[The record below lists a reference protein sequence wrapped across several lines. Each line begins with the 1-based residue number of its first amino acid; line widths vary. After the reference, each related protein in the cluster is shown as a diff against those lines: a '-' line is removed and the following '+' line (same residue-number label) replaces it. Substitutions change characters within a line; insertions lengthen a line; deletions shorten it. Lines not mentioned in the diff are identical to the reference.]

1 MLGEKIKLYRESK
14 NMTQVE
20 IAESLGVKPAT
31 ISKYESGALEPNIE
45 SLKRLAEI
53 FNVSVDKLIKED
65 DFDISKINILEV
77 LREQKNMKLK
87 GNLYHNTQITFAY
100 NTNHIEG
107 SKLTEDQTRYIYET
121 NTLLAEKNSI
131 TDLDDILETAN
142 HFKLVDY
149 MLDIA
154 DKKLTENMIKD
165 FHKILKEGTSDSRK
179 DWFAA
184 GDYKKLPN
192 EVGGLKT
199 TAPKNVEKDMKKL
212 LEWYGDLKQ
221 VTINEI
227 IEFHAKFEKI
237 HPFQDGN
244 GRVGRIIAFK
254 ECLKNNIVPFI
265 ILDKEK
271 LFYYR
276 GLNQYQTNKEKGYLI
291 DTCLNAQD
299 QYIKMIE
306 YYLKGWGKG

>member
-14 NMTQVE
+14 DMTQVE

-31 ISKYESGALEPNIE
+31 ISKYESGTLEPNIE
-45 SLKRLAEI
+45 SLKKLAEI
-53 FNVSVDKLIKED
+53 FNVSVDELIKED
-65 DFDISKINILEV
+65 DFDISKINILEI
-77 LREQKNMKLK
+77 LREQKEMGLK
-87 GNLYHNTQITFAY
+87 GNLYHNTQIIFAY

-107 SKLTEDQTRYIYET
+107 STLTEDQTRYIYET
-121 NTLLAEKNSI
+121 NTLLAEKDSI
-131 TDLDDILETAN
+131 MDLDDILETVN

-149 MLDIA
+149 MLDVA

-179 DWFAA
+179 DWCTV
-184 GDYKKLPN
+184 GDYKKLTN

-199 TAPKNVEKDMKKL
+199 IAPKNVEKDMKKL

-276 GLNQYQTNKEKGYLI
+276 GLKEYQGNREKGYLI

-306 YYLKGWGKG
+306 HYLK

>member
-1 MLGEKIKLYRESK
+1 MLGEKIKLYRENK
-14 NMTQVE
+14 KMTQNEV
-20 IAESLGVKPAT
+20 AEALGVKAAT
-31 ISKYESGALEPNIE
+31 ISKYEAGTLEPNIE
-45 SLKRLAEI
+45 SLKKLADLFE
-53 FNVSVDKLIKED
+53 VSVDELIKED
-65 DFDISKINILEV
+65 TFDISKINILEV

-121 NTLLAEKNSI
+121 NTLLAEKDSV
-131 TDLDDILETAN
+131 TDLDDVLETAN

-149 MLDIA
+149 MLEIA
-154 DKKLTENMIKD
+154 DKKLTEKMVKE

-179 DWFAA
+179 NWFIV

-199 TAPKNVEKDMKKL
+199 TEPKNVEKDMKKL
-212 LEWYGDLKQ
+212 LEWYGELNKI
-221 VTINEI
+221 TINEI
-227 IEFHAKFEKI
+227 IEFHSKFEKI

-299 QYIKMIE
+299 QYKSIIKQF
-306 YYLKGWGKG
+306 LNNK

>member
-14 NMTQVE
+14 DMTQVE

-31 ISKYESGALEPNIE
+31 ISKYESGTLEPNIE
-45 SLKRLAEI
+45 SLKKLAEI
-53 FNVSVDKLIKED
+53 FNVSVDELIKED

-107 SKLTEDQTRYIYET
+107 STLTEDQTRYIYET
-121 NTLLAEKNSI
+121 NTLLAEKDSI
-131 TDLDDILETAN
+131 MDLDDILETVN

-149 MLDIA
+149 MLDVA

-179 DWFAA
+179 DWCTV
-184 GDYKKLPN
+184 GDYKKLTN

-291 DTCLNAQD
+291 DTCLNAQA
-299 QYIKMIE
+299 QYTEMIK
-306 YYLKGWGKG
+306 YYIGNK

>member
-1 MLGEKIKLYRESK
+1 MLGEKIKLYRENK

-20 IAESLGVKPAT
+20 VAEALGVKPAT
-31 ISKYESGALEPNIE
+31 VSKYESGALEPNIE
-45 SLKRLAEI
+45 SLKKIAEI
-53 FNVSVDKLIKED
+53 FDVSVDELIKED
-65 DFDISKINILEV
+65 NFDVSKINILEI

-121 NTLLAEKNSI
+121 NTLLTEKDSI

-154 DKKLTENMIKD
+154 DKKLTEKLIKE

-179 DWFAA
+179 GWFVV
-184 GDYKKLPN
+184 GDYKKLSN

-199 TAPKNVEKDMKKL
+199 TNPKNVERDMKKL
-212 LEWYGDLKQ
+212 LEWYESLNQ
-221 VTINEI
+221 ITINEI

-265 ILDKEK
+265 ILDKDK

-299 QYIKMIE
+299 QYKSMIE
-306 YYLKGWGKG
+306 YYLR